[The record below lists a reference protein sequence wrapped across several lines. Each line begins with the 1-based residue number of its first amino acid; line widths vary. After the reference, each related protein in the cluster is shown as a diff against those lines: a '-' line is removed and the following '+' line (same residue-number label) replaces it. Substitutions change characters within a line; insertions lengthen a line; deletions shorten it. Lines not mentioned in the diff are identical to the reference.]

1 MKAVFLKWKTAFC
14 FYEDKNY
21 LGIHHSCTHLKILF
35 GVIKKASTRFISI
48 NQLC

>member
-1 MKAVFLKWKTAFC
+1 MLAVN
-14 FYEDKNY
+14 NY
-21 LGIHHSCTHLKILF
+21 YAYQKIIF